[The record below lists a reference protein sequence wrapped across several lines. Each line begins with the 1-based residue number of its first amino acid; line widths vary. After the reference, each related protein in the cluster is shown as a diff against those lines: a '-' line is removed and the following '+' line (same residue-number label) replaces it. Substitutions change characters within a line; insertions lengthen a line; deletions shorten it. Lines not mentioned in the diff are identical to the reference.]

1 MCPASRPTMRLHLW
15 LETDK
20 GVFFGQG
27 RLQLLEYIEYT
38 GSLNAA
44 AKALGM
50 SYRAAWGKI
59 KTSEEALGFQLV
71 EQPDGKRG
79 GGQLSEAAK
88 LLIASYRTW
97 LQEVEAF
104 ALQSAKKHMDY
115 TPAQYWSVRE
125 LPSRKPPEA
134 VLSAR
139 SDGSCQ
145 PDRTGQLGRPAGKA
159 PCDGVSEAGAG
170 AEAEAEA

>member
-1 MCPASRPTMRLHLW
+1 MSSASRPIMRLHLW
-15 LETDK
+15 LETEK

-27 RLQLLEYIEYT
+27 RLQLLEYIEFT

-71 EQPDGKRG
+71 EQPEGKRG

-88 LLIASYRTW
+88 LLIASYRGW
-97 LQEVEAF
+97 LAEVEAF
-104 ALQSAKKHMDY
+104 ALESANRHLDY
-115 TPAQYWSVRE
+115 TPKQYWSVRE
-125 LPSRKPPEA
+125 LPTRKPPA
-134 VLSAR
+134 KVLEFQSTIK
-139 SDGSCQ
+139 
-145 PDRTGQLGRPAGKA
+145 P
-159 PCDGVSEAGAG
+159 
-170 AEAEAEA
+170 

>member
-1 MCPASRPTMRLHLW
+1 MSPASRPTMRLHLW
-15 LETDK
+15 LETEK

-88 LLIASYRTW
+88 LLIASYRHW
-97 LQEVEAF
+97 LEEVEAF

-125 LPSRKPPEA
+125 LPSRKPPESI
-134 VLSAR
+134 LSA
-139 SDGSCQ
+139 SGSAAAD
-145 PDRTGQLGRPAGKA
+145 P
-159 PCDGVSEAGAG
+159 EANP
-170 AEAEAEA
+170 